1 MYERGMKGQETTL
14 ALHDIFFAYP
24 NLKNLSVRL
33 DFSRNRDRTGGS
45 PLPERPVTTI
55 EPLRLGETDSFPP
68 IQSLALS
75 DYGISRE
82 EWRFWERKLPWANL
96 KSLALGPVRSHSFLE
111 LITGYAQNLSN
122 LEVYAYNPLEMHSC
136 PNLTDFLLSF
146 DTLEALTVKQCWP
159 SLDAVAHHS
168 KLKSLTFH
176 ATENREKK
184 RPLLDLEDLEY
195 LDEMCTEL
203 EFLEIDIRRED
214 GWVSFYH

>member
-1 MYERGMKGQETTL
+1 MERRETSL
-14 ALHDIFFAYP
+14 ALHELFFAYP
-24 NLKNLSVRL
+24 NLKNLSVGL
-33 DFSRNRDRTGGS
+33 DFYRDRGRTGGS
-45 PLPERPVTTI
+45 PLPEPVTRI
-55 EPLRLGETDSFPP
+55 EPLTLGETDSFPP
-68 IQSLALS
+68 IQSLSLS
-75 DYGISRE
+75 DYGIDAE
-82 EWRFWERKLPWANL
+82 EWHHWEKKFPWANL
-96 KSLALGPVRSHSFLE
+96 KSLALGPVPSHLFLE
-111 LITGYAQNLSN
+111 QIKGYAQNLSN
-122 LEVYAYNPLEMHSC
+122 LEVYAYSRLEMHSC
-136 PNLTDFLLSF
+136 PELTDFLLSF

-214 GWVSFYH
+214 GWVSLYH